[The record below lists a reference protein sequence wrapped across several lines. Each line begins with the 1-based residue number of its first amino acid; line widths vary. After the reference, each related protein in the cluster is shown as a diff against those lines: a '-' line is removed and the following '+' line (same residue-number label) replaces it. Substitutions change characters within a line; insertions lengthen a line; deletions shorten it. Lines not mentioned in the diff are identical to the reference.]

1 LVKRWLYVEQEPIIL
16 SGSIKMNLD
25 PAGCDISQKGMCELL
40 SALGLDTL
48 LPLTNWVGKSG
59 RQLSGG
65 ERKRLAL
72 ARAVLAEPIVLMV
85 DEPFEGLDIR
95 TQEQV
100 CALLE
105 KEAQRRLVI
114 VASHVLPTA
123 LSIDKHV
130 VLEEANVE
138 NIGLHKRQLV

>member
-1 LVKRWLYVEQEPIIL
+1 MQ
-16 SGSIKMNLD
+16 
-25 PAGCDISQKGMCELL
+25 
-40 SALGLDTL
+40 
-48 LPLTNWVGKSG
+48 LPLCREV
-59 RQLSGG
+59 QQ
-65 ERKRLAL
+65 AI
-72 ARAVLAEPIVLMV
+72 AVLAEPIVLMV

-95 TQEQV
+95 AQEQV

-130 VLEEANVE
+130 VSEEANVE
-138 NIGLHKRQLV
+138 NIGLHKRQLA